1 MVIPIRGRLVVEG
14 NVQGVGYR
22 VIVRQIARG
31 KGIKGKV
38 KNLDDG
44 NVEIYCEGSN
54 QALVLE
60 FVEAIKIKPKGNKDI
75 FTINVENIKAFWDG
89 DGVYKPLKK
98 PMGRFKIDYDN
109 GTTPHDPINLERL
122 ETGSLMMYGV
132 NERLSTTHSDFKKLD
147 GKYDA
152 VSIELQSISN
162 KISNM
167 DGNISNMGDNIS
179 KLVDHLGKIID
190 RFVEDKTENEQQN

>member
-31 KGIKGKV
+31 KGIRGKV

-44 NVEIYCEGSN
+44 SVEIYCEGNN
-54 QALVLE
+54 QASVVE

-75 FTINVENIKAFWDG
+75 STINVENIEAFWEG
-89 DGVYKPLKK
+89 EGVYKPLKEG
-98 PMGRFKIDYDN
+98 MGRFKIDYNN
-109 GTTPHDPINLERL
+109 GTISPDLINLERL

-132 NERLSTTHSDFKKLD
+132 NERLSTTHSDFEKLD

-152 VSIELQSISN
+152 VSTKLQLISD

-167 DGNISNMGDNIS
+167 DGNIS
-179 KLVDHLGKIID
+179 KLVEHLGKIID
-190 RFVEDKTENEQQN
+190 NFIEDKTKNEKQN